1 MRPSEFVH
9 ILVAILILF
18 LVSSF
23 AFILKGN
30 YILLTQIFFFSII
43 IIFVTVFSKKAMA
56 YSLDSGVEHEI
67 WQSTFEL
74 TPQRSAKDYPAGV
87 IMPILLS
94 LITLGKLKFLALL
107 TYEAR
112 ALKHR
117 AAKRFG
123 YYSYTE
129 LTDWHNGLIGAAGI
143 FSLLLLAIIAYL
155 TGYEYLAKIA
165 TFYAFWNLLPIS
177 KLDGAQIFFG
187 SKVLYSILAIVTL
200 IFASYS
206 LFLV

>member
-1 MRPSEFVH
+1 MRITELTHVM
-9 ILVAILILF
+9 VAILILF
-18 LVSSF
+18 LASSF
-23 AFILKGN
+23 TFITKSNFSILAQ
-30 YILLTQIFFFSII
+30 ILLFSII
-43 IIFVTVFSKKAMA
+43 IIFISVFSKKAMA
-56 YSLDSGVEHEI
+56 YALDSNVEHEI

-74 TPQRSAKDYPAGV
+74 TPKRSAKEYPAGV
-87 IMPILLS
+87 ILPILLS
-94 LITLGKLKFLALL
+94 LITLGKLKFLSLL

-143 FSLLLLAIIAYL
+143 LSILAISIVAYL
-155 TGYEYLAKIA
+155 TGYEYLAKIS

-177 KLDGAQIFFG
+177 KLDGTQIFFG
-187 SKVLYSILAIVTL
+187 SKVLYSILAIITL

>member
-1 MRPSEFVH
+1 MRITELTHVL
-9 ILVAILILF
+9 IAILILF
-18 LVSSF
+18 LASSF
-23 AFILKGN
+23 TFIIKGN
-30 YILLTQIFFFSII
+30 FSILAQILLFSVI
-43 IIFVTVFSKKAMA
+43 IIFISVFSKKAMA
-56 YSLDSGVEHEI
+56 YALDSNVEHEI

-74 TPQRSAKDYPAGV
+74 TPQRSAKEYPAGL
-87 IMPILLS
+87 ILPILLS
-94 LITLGKLKFLALL
+94 LITLGKLKFLSLL

-143 FSLLLLAIIAYL
+143 LSILAISIIAYL
-155 TGYEYLAKIA
+155 TGFEYLAKIS

-177 KLDGAQIFFG
+177 KLDGTQIFFG
-187 SKVLYSILAIVTL
+187 SKVLYSILAIITL

>member
-1 MRPSEFVH
+1 MRLSELVH
-9 ILVAILILF
+9 ILVAILIIF

-23 AFILKGN
+23 TFILKGN
-30 YILLTQIFFFSII
+30 YILLAQIFLFSII
-43 IIFVTVFSKKAMA
+43 IMFVSVFSKKAMA
-56 YSLDSGVEHEI
+56 YSLDSNVEHEI
-67 WQSTFEL
+67 WQSAFEL
-74 TPQRSAKDYPAGV
+74 TPQKSAKEYPAGV
-87 IMPILLS
+87 IVPILLS

-123 YYSYTE
+123 YYSFTE

-143 FSLLLLAIIAYL
+143 FSILFLSAVAYL
-155 TGYEYLAKIA
+155 SGYEYLAKIS

-177 KLDGAQIFFG
+177 KLDGTQIFFG
-187 SKVLYSILAIVTL
+187 SKILYSLLAIITL
-200 IFASYS
+200 IFTAYS